1 MTSRK
6 FLTIAIVFLATNIAL
21 GQSQSD
27 EILLKEKHLQYLTP
41 RLDGRTAKMKIL
53 FGDLNGDGIKDAF
66 IDWCIEATDNDRDA
80 GGGNALMFLQ
90 CMEEGFAVYIKTGNN
105 YILTVDKGKDYFS
118 DEGFAY
124 EADKIESG
132 KIICSNIFYANDDP
146 RCCPS
151 LIRTIYLVFMNN
163 KIVKPDQI
171 PQVTKKQN

>member
-80 GGGNALMFLQ
+80 
-90 CMEEGFAVYIKTGNN
+90 
-105 YILTVDKGKDYFS
+105 
-118 DEGFAY
+118 
-124 EADKIESG
+124 
-132 KIICSNIFYANDDP
+132 
-146 RCCPS
+146 
-151 LIRTIYLVFMNN
+151 
-163 KIVKPDQI
+163 
-171 PQVTKKQN
+171 